1 MRTVG
6 SFLVV
11 ELMRSGMHPQNACET
26 AVKRIMGKMET
37 NNIQVGYLALDK
49 SGRYGAH
56 AIHPGFNYAL
66 STLTDN
72 MNGKVSEELIDS
84 TYG

>member
-1 MRTVG
+1 MRN
-6 SFLVV
+6 
-11 ELMRSGMHPQNACET
+11 GMHPQKACET

-37 NNIQVGYLALDK
+37 GNIQVGYLALDK

-56 AIHPGFNYAL
+56 AIHPGFNFAL
-66 STLTDN
+66 ASKEN
-72 MNGKVSEELIDS
+72 KEGKVSEKLIDS